1 MNDPAG
7 GESISAASLFGI
19 IHTMYA
25 TTSLRD
31 AYRKFRAKDPS
42 YLYAFGQQEF
52 LVFVMGDAK
61 RVNEIFPD
69 MEITQSPAGYSTVR
83 VHSQAFFQLVYRLT
97 LRGEKVAM
105 VARRVNDR
113 GLVSYSI
120 SERFDAERMAR
131 DGKTA

>member
-1 MNDPAG
+1 
-7 GESISAASLFGI
+7 
-19 IHTMYA
+19 MYA

-120 SERFDAERMAR
+120 SERFDAEGMAR